1 MKTPKMLKVMYNGEY
16 LCNVY
21 PHATWFELAKYRI
34 ARGIRI
40 ACIQFII
47 AIAVVGVYTGGQISA
62 TSIYVKAEDKSDYM
76 YQEKIDTLKNAV
88 VTQLLD
94 CERSVYGDD
103 DGLVTYDPTDT
114 QYLNNQTKKTIVDK
128 GEMSYGVLQ
137 FKKSTVQ
144 YYTKLQTGKVI
155 TGKEALMIAL
165 DKESASKL
173 AKYVMFETRNKASV
187 DWKSCA
193 IKYNLDSRID
203 IIKNLEK

>member
-21 PHATWFELAKYRI
+21 PHATRFQVFKYRLAI
-34 ARGIRI
+34 IMRKTLIVS
-40 ACIQFII
+40 FILGSVYG
-47 AIAVVGVYTGGQISA
+47 AFKVGRVT
-62 TSIYVKAEDKSDYM
+62 TSPVFVQAEDRSTVM

-103 DGLVTYDPTDT
+103 DGLVTYDPTDA

-187 DWKSCA
+187 DWKNCA